1 MCLLEAKEA
10 IENAEKRLGFEIDP
24 LVALKVYR
32 YSVRK
37 LEVIGKGS
45 DYLPILYESELYDH
59 YMRMAITV
67 GGLANV

>member
-32 YSVRK
+32 HSVRK